1 MSFLSEALQD
11 KDNKKAY
18 ALTKKIAAES
28 AESDEYYC
36 HFEEF
41 AGMLTAK
48 SSYVRTRGFILC
60 CAQAQWDKSGKLER
74 VLSSM
79 LVLLHDEKPT
89 VVRQCLG
96 ALHEVLQH
104 RPGLHDAIKAE
115 VESMNIA
122 KYQDSMASLIQK
134 DRNELLKQIG

>member
-60 CAQAQWDKSGKLER
+60 CAQAQWDKRGKLTR

-89 VVRQCLG
+89 VVRQRLG

-122 KYQDSMASLIQK
+122 NYQDSMASLIQK